1 MANRYFW
8 HFDRFLKQLGFKD
21 LANVHQRRSK
31 VDQFFLLEIRLVRNI
46 KIFVLLRY
54 SKYSISTFLN
64 AKLNP
69 KQVKQQK
76 YCFKYF
82 VISYCWLS
90 LREGNFLNLQT
101 LLHFLYPIWSF
112 LERKKLSTRMEK
124 KPIFFFSS
132 EFFTF
137 CIFQISHIL
146 FLFMRRKGYLLRFPP
161 KWNKFGSNVHLGHNK
176 HFKNLTHIFC
186 LLRDHF

>member
-1 MANRYFW
+1 MYTNADLRSTNF
-8 HFDRFLKQLGFKD
+8 FFLKLG
-21 LANVHQRRSK
+21 
-31 VDQFFLLEIRLVRNI
+31 LLGI
-46 KIFVLLRY
+46 
-54 SKYSISTFLN
+54 SKYLYFYAILNTVCISTFLN

-90 LREGNFLNLQT
+90 LREGNFLNLQI